1 MKSWR
6 GSDSPG
12 VPVPKASPAG
22 APKSPPLAESPEREP
37 AEIIG
42 RIGPANPSQRVQIAE
57 VAIDPLEEAERQAA
71 QEYASLLNRKLSIRH
86 RANLMVKIAKNIKG
100 GNAALAL
107 KAIQDIN
114 LATGVVTKQGNQVD
128 LGPMFVLPPGDDVA
142 VK

>member
-1 MKSWR
+1 
-6 GSDSPG
+6 
-12 VPVPKASPAG
+12 
-22 APKSPPLAESPEREP
+22 
-37 AEIIG
+37 
-42 RIGPANPSQRVQIAE
+42 
-57 VAIDPLEEAERQAA
+57 
-71 QEYASLLNRKLSIRH
+71 
-86 RANLMVKIAKNIKG
+86 MVKIAKNIKG